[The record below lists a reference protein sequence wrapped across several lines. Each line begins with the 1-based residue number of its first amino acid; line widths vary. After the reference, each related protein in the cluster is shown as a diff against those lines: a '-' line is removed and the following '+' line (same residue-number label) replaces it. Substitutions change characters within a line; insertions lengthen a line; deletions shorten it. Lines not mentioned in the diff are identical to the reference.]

1 MKMRIVVVFEKII
14 SDNSSI
20 RNLEVDKIYYN
31 IQKSLE
37 EESDPNTLFLFV
49 DSNYEY
55 SDTFLLKIL
64 EKWRQNKE
72 CAVGSAGYKNSKLPG
87 LYYSEYHNDP
97 KKGNMIPHD
106 GAIVDN
112 FYFYPGVL
120 VQKKFLENSLKSY
133 KDINKYLSN
142 HNVIKKVFRLPR
154 VYKIVD
160 NKYDNKKLLGVL
172 ILISLV
178 GVIVYNSRK

>member
-1 MKMRIVVVFEKII
+1 MRIVVVFEKII

-64 EKWRQNKE
+64 EKWRQNKDN
-72 CAVGSAGYKNSKLPG
+72 AIGSAGYKNSKLPG
-87 LYYSEYHNDP
+87 LHSEYHNNP
-97 KKGNMIPHD
+97 KKGNIIPHE
-106 GAIVDN
+106 GVIVDN

-120 VQKKFLENSLKSY
+120 VQRKLLDSHLKSY
-133 KDINKYLSN
+133 KDINKHLTD

-154 VYKIVD
+154 VYKIVE
-160 NKYDNKKLLGVL
+160 NKSNKLLISL